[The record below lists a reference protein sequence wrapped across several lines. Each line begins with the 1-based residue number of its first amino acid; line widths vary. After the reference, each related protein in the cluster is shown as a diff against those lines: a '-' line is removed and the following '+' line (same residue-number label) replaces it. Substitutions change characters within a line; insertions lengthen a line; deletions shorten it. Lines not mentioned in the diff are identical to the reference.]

1 MNTQHSEFVES
12 NGRSATTGG
21 AALAI
26 SNAIV
31 RTLRV
36 YAGRGPTKAR
46 TTIASDLVVVHL
58 RECLTVAEKTLSDLG
73 KDALVSS
80 SRSAIHEAI
89 REDATAAVEEITGQR
104 VLAYLSDQ
112 QTHPDHA
119 LIAFVLEPRAD

>member
-1 MNTQHSEFVES
+1 MSTQQSGFPETQD
-12 NGRSATTGG
+12 RSAMAGG

-46 TTIASDLVVVHL
+46 TTIASDLVIVHL
-58 RECLTVAEKTLSDLG
+58 RECLTVAEKTLSEMG
-73 KDALVSS
+73 KEALVSS
-80 SRSAIHEAI
+80 ARSVLHEAI

-112 QTHPDHA
+112 QTQPDHA